1 LQRQSIYRA
10 FILGGDQLPNFST
23 VLSVLTA
30 MGMQLKVVPSVDHR
44 AGQ

>member
-10 FILGGDQLPNFST
+10 FILGGDQLPNFTT

-30 MGMQLKVVPSVDHR
+30 MGMQLKVVSSVNQR
-44 AGQ
+44 AGR